1 MSNLAREAI
10 RASFMKLISAK
21 PFDKITVKEIID
33 DCQIARRT
41 FYYHYQD
48 LYAVVEDILRL
59 ETERAV
65 EDFNELGSWEESFI
79 RASRFV
85 LDNQTAVYHLFNS
98 IHRDEIIKYVDQVA
112 SDIMIRYIDR
122 VCPSGGSDARDREL
136 IALFYKSALS
146 GIVFSWLGSGMKDD
160 AETTVRRIGQLFGGN
175 IERALK
181 LSRELPV
188 PDAGSPSR

>member
-65 EDFNELGSWEESFI
+65 EDFNELGRWE
-79 RASRFV
+79 
-85 LDNQTAVYHLFNS
+85 
-98 IHRDEIIKYVDQVA
+98 
-112 SDIMIRYIDR
+112 
-122 VCPSGGSDARDREL
+122 
-136 IALFYKSALS
+136 
-146 GIVFSWLGSGMKDD
+146 
-160 AETTVRRIGQLFGGN
+160 
-175 IERALK
+175 
-181 LSRELPV
+181 
-188 PDAGSPSR
+188 